1 MQGRARRCEAR
12 QGAVASEQHAAYSSR
27 DRDSDRSDCSECEWA
42 ERGARRWLVESLALV
57 DWQRSD
63 WLAQNHC

>member
-1 MQGRARRCEAR
+1 MQGKARRCDAR
-12 QGAVASEQHAAYSSR
+12 QGAVASEQHATDGSR
-27 DRDSDRSDCSECEWA
+27 DRDSDWADGDWA
-42 ERGARRWLVESLALV
+42 EWSAQRLLVESLALV